1 MRLCQPSRCHTVDIP
16 KLNFSGRK
24 PLLLGI
30 VEQGSTSPDV
40 QTFKILKPTGIR
52 FTGKN
57 ASAITKPANL
67 TKFSLAKVEEGTLQP
82 GVVKVTLNHKQIS
95 PHQVGRQVLPL

>member
-40 QTFKILKPTGIR
+40 QTFKILKPT
-52 FTGKN
+52 
-57 ASAITKPANL
+57 AKPANL
-67 TKFSLAKVEEGTLQP
+67 TKYSLAKVEERTLQP